1 MEKLNELKHG
11 LEDTW
16 HSLGEGWRHMRE
28 RASGALTRFT
38 PAGKHKA
45 EAGGMT
51 TGSDAT
57 APDAAAP
64 GAMAPNEVEF
74 PSANWAMLAGDL
86 FEDTDKF
93 VVRLEVPGLDKQ
105 DLDIEVRSDVLIVR
119 GEKRYERESAEGQYR
134 IRQCAFGSFHRSIPL
149 PTPVL
154 ADKTSAS
161 YRNGVLRIELP
172 KAEQA
177 RGRRIEVRGA

>member
-1 MEKLNELKHG
+1 MEKLNELKQG
-11 LEDTW
+11 LEETW
-16 HSLGEGWRHMRE
+16 HSLGEGWRHLRE

-38 PAGKHKA
+38 PAA
-45 EAGGMT
+45 RRPNESTVPAQ
-51 TGSDAT
+51 
-57 APDAAAP
+57 AAP
-64 GAMAPNEVEF
+64 GHGEF
-74 PSANWAMLAGDL
+74 PSANWALLAGDL
-86 FEDTDKF
+86 FEDAERF

-119 GEKRYERESAEGQYR
+119 GEKRYEQESASGQYR

-154 ADKTSAS
+154 AEKAAAS
-161 YRNGVLRIELP
+161 YHNGVLRIELP

-177 RGRRIEVRGA
+177 RGRRIEVRSG